1 MFFKTVVAAGLV
13 AVVAAA
19 PQVTTAPSA
28 STTPPFGY
36 YSYNQSPSV
45 NSASV
50 ASVASVAGIPA
61 SEIPGADVP
70 VDPVVSSQVTGATSH
85 GPFSGTPTTIGA
97 VTTVALAKTIPMLP
111 PNPTATVYN
120 PNGLLNKPEPI
131 PYQPGGHDGEILR
144 FLWLTVL

>member
-1 MFFKTVVAAGLV
+1 MLSKIVVAVGFV
-13 AVVAAA
+13 AIVAAA
-19 PQVTTAPSA
+19 PQATTPPTASA
-28 STTPPFGY
+28 TPPFGY

-85 GPFSGTPTTIGA
+85 GPYSGTPTTIGA
-97 VTTVALAKTIPMLP
+97 VTTIALAKTIPALP
-111 PNPTATVYN
+111 INPIETLYN

-131 PYQPGGHDGEILR
+131 PYTPG
-144 FLWLTVL
+144 